1 MSPNIEMQPL
11 SQKKRRFVF
20 LFSILLFIVA
30 VPFSVFYAIGYRF
43 DFDDELTNI
52 KSVGG
57 MYVRNDT
64 EDTEMF
70 INDEP
75 VRDMRVFQ
83 RAAYIQNLEAGIHR
97 LHVQGEHVQT
107 WVKELPVYAHYVTE
121 VSSFNMPRIPQI
133 RIITQFTS
141 PKDGSGVV
149 FDAAT
154 STDFNFASTTNS
166 LRFSSS
172 SATST
177 LIVNPEYAYVHSLIA
192 SSTELSAFLQAQKQ
206 RQKGQFVF
214 GNDSDSSIATSTLLS
229 ATTTKVWRDFT
240 LYENGGEV
248 FISWKGHLDETPYYY
263 CVVYGGEK
271 ETKKDY
277 GDHVY
282 EALLSGFDSKSELD
296 LKQGQRLCR
305 DEIRIDRK
313 GQNVHWFGF
322 FPDSGDVVLMQLDDG
337 LYAVEVDDRAWQ
349 NTQLLYPGNDISV
362 VQEGNRIY
370 VKDGEYYL
378 EVFTEFTA
386 QN

>member
-1 MSPNIEMQPL
+1 MSANIEMQPL

-43 DFDDELTNI
+43 DFNDELNSI

-97 LHVQGEHVQT
+97 LHIQGENVQT

-121 VSSFNMPRIPQI
+121 VSSFNMPRVPQI

-141 PKDGSGVV
+141 PQDGSGVV

-172 SATST
+172 TTTST
-177 LIVNPEYAYVHSLIA
+177 LTVNPEYAYVRSLIA
-192 SSTELSAFLQAQKQ
+192 SSTELSAFLQTQKQ

-214 GNDSDSSIATSTLLS
+214 GNDPGSSLATSTLLS
-229 ATTTKVWRDFT
+229 ATTTKTWRDYT
-240 LYENGGEV
+240 LYEKQGEV
-248 FISWKGHLDETPYYY
+248 FMAWNGHLDDTPYYY
-263 CVVYGGEK
+263 CVLYDGERK
-271 ETKKDY
+271 TRADY
-277 GDHVY
+277 GNHVY
-282 EALLSGFDSKSELD
+282 EALLTAFDSKDSLD
-296 LKQGQRLCR
+296 LKIGQRLCR

-313 GQNVHWFGF
+313 GQNVQWFGF
-322 FPDSGDVVLMQLDDG
+322 FPDIGDVVLMQLEDG

-349 NTQLLYPGNDISV
+349 NTQLLYPGNDIAV

-370 VKDGEYYL
+370 VEDGGYYL
-378 EVFTEFTA
+378 EVFTEFTD